1 MANFAGCFLLA
12 AALCVLL
19 PTFQAQILPGV
30 CPLLT
35 CTCILAPEI
44 SPIFLWHHGSNMS
57 CKQ

>member
-1 MANFAGCFLLA
+1 MANFAGCILLA

-19 PTFQAQILPGV
+19 PALQAQILPGV

-44 SPIFLWHHGSNMS
+44 SPIFLWHQGSNMS